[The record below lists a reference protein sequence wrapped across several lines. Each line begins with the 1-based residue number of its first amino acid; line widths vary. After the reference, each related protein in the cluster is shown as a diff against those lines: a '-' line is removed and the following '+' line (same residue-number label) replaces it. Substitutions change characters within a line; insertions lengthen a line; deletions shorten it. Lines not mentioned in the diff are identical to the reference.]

1 MALLYVILAK
11 RGFFRLP
18 ARIAGRI
25 ARICVAALV
34 MGVALWFLMQPLD
47 PWFGGTTLQRTGGI
61 AAVTLTGAA
70 VYGIAAI
77 LLGVLDRATIARLMR
92 RQT

>member
-1 MALLYVILAK
+1 MCNCFQVL
-11 RGFFRLP
+11 
-18 ARIAGRI
+18 
-25 ARICVAALV
+25 
-34 MGVALWFLMQPLD
+34 GVALWFLMQPLD

>member
-1 MALLYVILAK
+1 
-11 RGFFRLP
+11 
-18 ARIAGRI
+18 
-25 ARICVAALV
+25 
-34 MGVALWFLMQPLD
+34 
-47 PWFGGTTLQRTGGI
+47 
-61 AAVTLTGAA
+61 VTLTGAA